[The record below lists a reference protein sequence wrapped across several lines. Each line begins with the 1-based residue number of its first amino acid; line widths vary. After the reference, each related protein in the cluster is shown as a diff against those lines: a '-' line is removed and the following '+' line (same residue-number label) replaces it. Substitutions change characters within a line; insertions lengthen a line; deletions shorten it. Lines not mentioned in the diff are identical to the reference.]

1 MKKSLTKF
9 QRELNNGF
17 NYKSVGFMMILIIA
31 IQLLDYRPYV
41 GMYKTVVGK
50 PTGIGIESI
59 SSGAR
64 NAHGSD
70 YVVLYLND
78 SNQDKYFNLDMD
90 GFKLD
95 SSLLK
100 YNEVKIWYKTF
111 RWDSDDRDFHQIE
124 ADGKMIYPYD
134 YSIFWGKVKWMLY
147 GVLLI
152 WFGNS
157 TRFRERLFKMLRIL
171 PKEF

>member
-1 MKKSLTKF
+1 MKKSLTKL

-17 NYKSVGFMMILIIA
+17 NYKFVGALIVMFTA
-31 IQLLDYRPYV
+31 VQFWDWRPYV
-41 GMYKTVVGK
+41 GMYDTVVGK
-50 PTGIGIESI
+50 PTMIDSVVVSGGTRNTSI
-59 SSGAR
+59 
-64 NAHGSD
+64 D
-70 YVVLYLND
+70 KVVLKLQGND
-78 SNQDKYFNLDMD
+78 YPRYFSSDTD
-90 GFKLD
+90 GFKVD
-95 SSLLK
+95 TSLLK
-100 YNEVKIWYKTF
+100 YNEVKLWYKYF
-111 RWDSDDRDFHQIE
+111 RFDSDDRDFYQLE